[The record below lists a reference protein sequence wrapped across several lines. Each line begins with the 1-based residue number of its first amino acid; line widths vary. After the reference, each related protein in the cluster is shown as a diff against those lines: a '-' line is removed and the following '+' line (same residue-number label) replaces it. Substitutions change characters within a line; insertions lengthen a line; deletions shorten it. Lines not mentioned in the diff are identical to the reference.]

1 MKKLPFILLFL
12 ATLLF
17 SEISQSS
24 NSNLFN
30 QGDVQKEIDLMGS
43 LVETPI
49 RSVFPEPIYASI
61 GWVSLNVYFLY
72 NIGNIDVEVYS
83 ITGTIVYTQ
92 SVNTQT
98 QEQLSLD
105 VTGWD
110 SDFYEIR
117 FVGSTGNY
125 IYGTFEVE

>member
-1 MKKLPFILLFL
+1 MKKLPIVLLVL
-12 ATLLF
+12 VTLLF
-17 SEISQSS
+17 PGISQSS

-43 LVETPI
+43 LSEISI
-49 RSVFPEPIYASI
+49 RSVLPEPIYATI
-61 GWVSLNVYFLY
+61 GSASLNVDFLY
-72 NIGNIDVEVYS
+72 NIGNIDIEVYS
-83 ITGTIVYTQ
+83 ITGAIVYSQ

-98 QEQLSLD
+98 QEQLSID
-105 VTGWD
+105 VTEWD
-110 SDFYEIR
+110 SDCYEIR